1 MKLLRNLA
9 FAVLAAKVVL
19 FSGLFCGE
27 FPELGI
33 EEKKSATAPLSC
45 SIPVKTCEL
54 WGNSLTDSMFMLC
67 RPCQELNQLFIIL
80 LTNKGTQYSWWD
92 VSHLITNSHVLPLS
106 AGIKEVKLTY
116 DAEEKKTGFSSRRA
130 TQDLSKH
137 WEEPE
142 AEQKSTLHSGLSIA
156 IPTDSDVSRNR
167 GRSIDWYIGHSP
179 TSPILVRDT

>member
-27 FPELGI
+27 FSELGI

-92 VSHLITNSHVLPLS
+92 VSHLITNSHVLPLT
-106 AGIKEVKLTY
+106 ARIKEVK
-116 DAEEKKTGFSSRRA
+116 EEKIGLISREA
-130 TQDLSKH
+130 TRDLSKY
-137 WEEPE
+137 WKEPE

-179 TSPILVRDT
+179 TSPNTCPLKAQY

>member
-9 FAVLAAKVVL
+9 LTLLAAKVVI

-27 FPELGI
+27 FLEQDVA
-33 EEKKSATAPLSC
+33 EMKSAEAPLSC
-45 SIPVKTCEL
+45 SIPVKICEL
-54 WGNSLTDSMFMLC
+54 WGNSLTDSMFMLY

-80 LTNKGTQYSWWD
+80 LTNKGTQYSWCD
-92 VSHLITNSHVLPLS
+92 VSHLITNSHVLSPTVGL
-106 AGIKEVKLTY
+106 
-116 DAEEKKTGFSSRRA
+116 AEEKKSGFISRSA
-130 TQDLSKH
+130 TQNLCRYL
-137 WEEPE
+137 EEPE

-179 TSPILVRDT
+179 TSPVLVH

>member
-27 FPELGI
+27 FSELGI

-92 VSHLITNSHVLPLS
+92 VSHLITNSHVVSLT
-106 AGIKEVKLTY
+106 AGF
-116 DAEEKKTGFSSRRA
+116 AEEKKSGFISRRA

-137 WEEPE
+137 WKEPE
-142 AEQKSTLHSGLSIA
+142 AEQNSTLHSGLSIA

-179 TSPILVRDT
+179 TSPSTCPLKAQY

>member
-27 FPELGI
+27 FSELGI
-33 EEKKSATAPLSC
+33 EEKKSTTVPLSC
-45 SIPVKTCEL
+45 SIPVKACEL
-54 WGNSLTDSMFMLC
+54 WGHNLTDSMFMLY
-67 RPCQELNQLFIIL
+67 RPCQELNQLFIIFRANNGKKY
-80 LTNKGTQYSWWD
+80 TCWD
-92 VSHLITNSHVLPLS
+92 VSHLITNSQVVSLT
-106 AGIKEVKLTY
+106 AGI
-116 DAEEKKTGFSSRRA
+116 AEEKKSGFSSRRA

-137 WEEPE
+137 WKETE
-142 AEQKSTLHSGLSIA
+142 AEQNSTLHSGLSIA

-179 TSPILVRDT
+179 TSPILVH

>member
-19 FSGLFCGE
+19 FSRLFCGE
-27 FPELGI
+27 FSELEI
-33 EEKKSATAPLSC
+33 AEKKSATAPLSC
-45 SIPVKTCEL
+45 SFPVKICEL
-54 WGNSLTDSMFMLC
+54 WGNSLTDSMFMLY
-67 RPCQELNQLFIIL
+67 RPCQELNQLSIIF
-80 LTNKGTQYSWWD
+80 LTNKGTQYSWWNA
-92 VSHLITNSHVLPLS
+92 SHLIANSHILPLS
-106 AGIKEVKLTY
+106 AGL
-116 DAEEKKTGFSSRRA
+116 AEEKKSGFSSRRA

-137 WEEPE
+137 WKEPE

-179 TSPILVRDT
+179 TSPILVH